1 MRRASAS
8 SLNSGLHRAASS
20 WTTARNGSETW
31 ALSRELFPF
40 SCHLGESA
48 CAPPLPSVSG
58 HVLVFFGVLPV
69 WGRSLPALG
78 PLPGSLTSRD
88 EPILKA
94 ATTWSLTS
102 VNQQCEPMTASLYMS
117 HFLVGRVHFGV
128 HLWVCTEPHSWSLMY
143 DALICQFP
151 QSHPPPSKTG
161 VNISVTICSR
171 LWGQQPS

>member
-1 MRRASAS
+1 M
-8 SLNSGLHRAASS
+8 
-20 WTTARNGSETW
+20 W

-58 HVLVFFGVLPV
+58 HVLVFFRVSPV

-88 EPILKA
+88 EPCLKA

-102 VNQQCEPMTASLYMS
+102 VNQQCEIIAQDKKSASNDS
-117 HFLVGRVHFGV
+117 IFVHEPFSNKQSPFRGSALGV
-128 HLWVCTEPHSWSLMY
+128 YGASQLEPYVEMC
-143 DALICQFP
+143 DALICQSP
-151 QSHPPPSKTG
+151 TPAPPPSETG
-161 VNISVTICSR
+161 VTS
-171 LWGQQPS
+171 

>member
-102 VNQQCEPMTASLYMS
+102 VNQQCEIIAQDKKSASS
-117 HFLVGRVHFGV
+117 DSIFVHEPFSSRQSPFRGSPLGV
-128 HLWVCTEPHSWSLMY
+128 YRASQLEPYVRCPNL
-143 DALICQFP
+143 P
-151 QSHPPPSKTG
+151 VPPVPPPSERDR
-161 VNISVTICSR
+161 C
-171 LWGQQPS
+171 